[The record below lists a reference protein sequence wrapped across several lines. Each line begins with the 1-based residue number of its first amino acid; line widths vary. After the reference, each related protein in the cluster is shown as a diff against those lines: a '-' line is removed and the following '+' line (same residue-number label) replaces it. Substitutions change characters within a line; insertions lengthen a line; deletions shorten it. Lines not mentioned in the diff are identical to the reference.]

1 MGSQGKA
8 GDLLKKT
15 MATAAVKTAND
26 KAQALCAKVDA
37 GTNTAADLDT
47 IRTEKKVVYDVSNRK
62 NNALGEKNDKFSTL
76 VKKFPM
82 DIHSYGNSLK
92 FFLKKSPV
100 FFLKKRQPGLSA

>member
-1 MGSQGKA
+1 MGNQGKA

-62 NNALGEKNDKFSTL
+62 NNALGGKVIIMVHQHIFFSIDILTAIL
-76 VKKFPM
+76 LSFTIFSPFKK
-82 DIHSYGNSLK
+82 ISNLACQRSC
-92 FFLKKSPV
+92 
-100 FFLKKRQPGLSA
+100 